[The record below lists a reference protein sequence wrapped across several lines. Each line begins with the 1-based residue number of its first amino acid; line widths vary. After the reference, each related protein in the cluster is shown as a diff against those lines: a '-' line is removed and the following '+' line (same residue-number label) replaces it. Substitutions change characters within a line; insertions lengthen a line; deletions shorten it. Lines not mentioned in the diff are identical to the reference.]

1 MHVTNSETRAGMKLN
16 CAICRGVVLAFKMV
30 SVELITIGEIQPRE
44 EHYLQLEQGNI
55 LFFPRTPFELSEA
68 ERDVLRATGLS
79 SSSHHKNIAYRPAAD
94 KLTRFDTSLVTD
106 PEHLHAVM

>member
-1 MHVTNSETRAGMKLN
+1 MHVTNTEPRAGMKLN
-16 CAICRGVVLAFKMV
+16 CAICRGVALAFKMV

-55 LFFPRTPFELSEA
+55 LSFPRTPFDLSDA

-94 KLTRFDTSLVTD
+94 KVTGCD
-106 PEHLHAVM
+106 RSMARAPRH

>member
-1 MHVTNSETRAGMKLN
+1 MHVTNSETRAGININWCM
-16 CAICRGVVLAFKMV
+16 CRGVVLAFKMV

-94 KLTRFDTSLVTD
+94 KVTGFDKSMVRD
-106 PEHLHAVM
+106 PENLHAVM